1 MPVDSATRQKAVTTA
16 GASASRTQ
24 SAALEIASS
33 AAMRTGSASR
43 RPGVWGVTEDRAA
56 QQEKSA
62 HARSQICPSDR
73 GAHHFSMTAARTPCY
88 TARARL
94 REALQLF
101 SSSAATTGHRR
112 R

>member
-56 QQEKSA
+56 QRKSLPMPVARFA
-62 HARSQICPSDR
+62 HPIEVPITSP
-73 GAHHFSMTAARTPCY
+73 
-88 TARARL
+88 
-94 REALQLF
+94 
-101 SSSAATTGHRR
+101 
-112 R
+112 